1 MAKRVPYQ
9 SPSQS
14 ITQWR
19 RSSSGSTRAEQH
31 IQRSV
36 SEPVGTPT
44 PSQVIV
50 NLFRRDKKTQSQY
63 VDESPP
69 PPPPKDLSER
79 PSYDHD
85 RPAIPPKNTSQMRTV
100 DSQILSDF
108 TVVTPHDI
116 YPVPDYDSRKQASP
130 PNRQS
135 VPLRFTRSTETPAIL
150 DPAEKAQ
157 RRIERERERE
167 YEEQQALLEE
177 AERQARL
184 KQERQEMLMREEE
197 EVERRKNLYLQLTA
211 ERSQRAREIREADEQ
226 KSLELAQKRREEK
239 AKRIEETRRIEE
251 RRREQ
256 TRMAEELAKKKE
268 LARRRA
274 EEEKRVHISRIVAKT
289 KATAITESSTTG
301 WVTVQTN
308 DSLVWK
314 RRFYKFTGTTMFLYR
329 SPKVSKLCFFSHD
342 QRSGTPIRRTW
353 TCY

>member
-9 SPSQS
+9 SLSQS

-19 RSSSGSTRAEQH
+19 RSSSSSTRAEQQ

-44 PSQVIV
+44 PSQAIV
-50 NLFRRDKKTQSQY
+50 NLFRRDKKTTQSQY

-69 PPPPKDLSER
+69 PPPPKDLSEK
-79 PSYDHD
+79 PSFDHD
-85 RPAIPPKNTSQMRTV
+85 RPAIPPKHTSQMRTV
-100 DSQILSDF
+100 DSHILSDF

-116 YPVPDYDSRKQASP
+116 YPVTNDNFRKPASP

-135 VPLRFTRSTETPAIL
+135 LPLQFTMLTETPAIL

-157 RRIERERERE
+157 RRIDRERKRE
-167 YEEQQALLEE
+167 YEEQQALMEE

-184 KQERQEMLMREEE
+184 KKERQDMLMREEE
-197 EVERRKNLYLQLTA
+197 EVERRKLLYLQLTA
-211 ERSQRAREIREADEQ
+211 ERSQRAREMREADEQ

-289 KATAITESSTTG
+289 KATPVNESSTTG

-314 RRFYKFTGTTMFLYR
+314 RRFYKFIGTSMFLYR
-329 SPKVSKLCFFSHD
+329 SPKVSKLCFFSHS
-342 QRSGTPIRRTW
+342 SGLRNADT
-353 TCY
+353 